1 MKVVALFRLAL
12 CSGVL
17 LVGGCTPK
25 PTPLTSQLRETL
37 SHVSLE
43 TPVVDLDRYLALGD
57 KRFVCVRGY
66 TSIAP
71 GVDDAS
77 DLTERYG
84 MRCLD
89 GTSDGIES
97 AEHEKLMASAYRY
110 ARMYNAELIRRI
122 RLGTIS

>member
-1 MKVVALFRLAL
+1 MNFVVIYRVAL
-12 CSGVL
+12 CSVVL
-17 LVGGCTPK
+17 LASACAPK

-43 TPVVDLDRYLALGD
+43 TPIVDLDRYLALGD

-110 ARMYNAELIRRI
+110 ARIYNAELIRRI
-122 RLGTIS
+122 RLGIVP